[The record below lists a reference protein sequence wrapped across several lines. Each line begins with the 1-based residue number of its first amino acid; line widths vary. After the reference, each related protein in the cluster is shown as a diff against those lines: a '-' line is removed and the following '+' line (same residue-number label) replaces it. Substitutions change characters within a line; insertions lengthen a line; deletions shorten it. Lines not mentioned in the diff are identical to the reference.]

1 MTRAPRLRRP
11 APLVA
16 AVSAAALL
24 GALLPV
30 ALLPTALVP
39 TAVAANGCLTEKV
52 TGQGTGIGG
61 VFQPGERCDDQ
72 VPPRA
77 EVVSVTPTPNGAGY
91 INTTSL
97 TVLYTGAHTDA
108 DTDPIGLECKF
119 WPTAESPTE
128 PDQWADCGTAGETPL
143 SISYENLAD
152 TTSVPYTF
160 KVRAVDSADDA
171 ITATDPPAPTNPLG
185 QGTPAETDL
194 PDVEDG
200 FDAAIV
206 KIDTRK
212 PQSYIFN
219 TPYDSETPQLPMVD
233 TDSPTFRLA
242 ASEGNVTF
250 QCTIDDRVFP
260 CSTGNTTF
268 AKLSPGTKTL
278 SVGTTDLAGN
288 VDPDPATTQFTVPA
302 DIPRPDGRKWIES
315 TSPKAFGGSFI
326 ETKEFGARFS
336 VSGTNVREVRLL
348 CTTRP
353 DAGIL
358 RYQTPG
364 NPNWAKVKLNS
375 KTIQRGAVVILR
387 NASSRSFTGTMKFQT
402 FSRGKL
408 VSVDAIMMR

>member
-1 MTRAPRLRRP
+1 MTRTPRLRRP

-30 ALLPTALVP
+30 ALAP
-39 TAVAANGCLTEKV
+39 TAVAANGCLTEQV

-61 VFQPGERCDDQ
+61 IFQPGERCDDQ

-77 EVVSVTPTPNGAGY
+77 EVVGVTPVPNGAGY
-91 INTTSL
+91 VNTKSL
-97 TVLYTGAHTDA
+97 TFTYTGRHTDE

-119 WPTAESPTE
+119 WPTADSPGE
-128 PDQWADCGTAGETPL
+128 PKDWTDCGTAGAEPL
-143 SISYENLAD
+143 TITYENLAD
-152 TTSVPYTF
+152 TTTVPYTF
-160 KVRAVDSADDA
+160 KVRAIDTADDA
-171 ITATDPPAPTNPLG
+171 ITATDPPAPANPINQG
-185 QGTPAETDL
+185 QGAETDL

-200 FDAAIV
+200 FDAAIA
-206 KIDTRK
+206 KIDTRA

-219 TPYDSETPQLPMVD
+219 TPYDAETPELPMLD

-268 AKLSPGTKTL
+268 PKLTPGTKTL
-278 SVGTTDLAGN
+278 SVGTTDQAGN

-302 DIPRPDGRKWIES
+302 DIPRPDGTKWTES
-315 TSPKAFGGSFI
+315 ASPKAFGGSFI
-326 ETKEFGARFS
+326 ETTQFGAKFS
-336 VSGTNVREVRLL
+336 VTGTNVREVRLI
-348 CTTRP
+348 CTKRP

-358 RYQTPG
+358 KYQTPG

-387 NASSRSFTGTMKFQT
+387 NASSQSFTGTMKFQT
-402 FSRGKL
+402 YSRGKL